1 MKLTNEQKSILAST
15 TSLKINAVAGSGKTS
30 TLVAYAKQCKPTDR
44 LLYLAFN
51 KSVKLEATLK
61 FSDVQLTNVRVET
74 AHSLAYKSIVRQN
87 NYELQSNGY
96 KTYELAKI
104 LQLKSRGIKH
114 GELILAN
121 HILKYAALFCNS
133 NVQKVRQINY
143 AETITDG
150 EAAKFVAQNLQEIYG
165 QTRNF
170 LAKMNNG
177 IIPITHD
184 FYLKKY
190 QLASPMLYFDYIFF
204 DEGQDASPAM
214 LDVFTK
220 QRATK
225 ILVGDTHQQIYGW
238 RYAVNSLEK
247 TDFPELKLTASFRFS
262 PQIATLAHK
271 VLLWKKHLGQESN
284 VVLFGRGK
292 HTANKVKATIART
305 NLGLLLRAI
314 EFIQENKKIKHIYF
328 EGNLNS
334 YTYADDGAS
343 LYDVLNL
350 QNGKKRLI
358 RDQVIKQM
366 NSVED
371 LEEYI
376 KQTEDVQ
383 LGLMLEIVKEYGN
396 EIPKILQDLKDK
408 HVDNEDKHKA
418 QMIFSTVHRCKGM
431 EYDSV
436 QLVNDFVG
444 EERLKM
450 LIEKEEADPAKL
462 NEEINLLYV
471 AVTRTKNHLYIPEN
485 LVPDGIGPTPSLH
498 ILKTEDK
505 KEESKTSRTAT
516 DKAIRGYLKNPT
528 STQTAAREN
537 NKQAYQ
543 KWTPALDEELLQMA
557 DDGIPT
563 RVLAQHFDRTTG
575 GIRARLKKLNEW

>member
-1 MKLTNEQKSILAST
+1 MTLTAEQKAIIAT
-15 TSLKINAVAGSGKTS
+15 QQDLKINAVAGSGKTS
-30 TLVAYAKQCKPTDR
+30 TIVAYAKNCDSSKN

-51 KSVKLEATLK
+51 KSVKIEATQK
-61 FSDVQLTNVRVET
+61 FNQENLQNIRVET
-74 AHSLAYKSIVRQN
+74 AHSLAYKNVVRKH

-96 KTYELAKI
+96 KSYEIAKI
-104 LQLKSRGIKH
+104 LTIRSGSQKH
-114 GELILAN
+114 SDLVMAN
-121 HILKYAALFCNS
+121 HIAKYAAMFCNS
-133 NVQKVRQINY
+133 AAQKVGELNY
-143 AETITDG
+143 LQTITN
-150 EAAKFVAQNLQEIYG
+150 EESQEFVSAHQQQIFML
-165 QTRNF
+165 TRTF
-170 LAKMNNG
+170 LAKMNSG
-177 IIPITHD
+177 EIPITHD

-190 QLASPMLYFDYIFF
+190 QLTKPTLYYDYIFF

-214 LDVFTK
+214 LDVFIR
-220 QRATK
+220 QQATK

-238 RYAVNSLEK
+238 RNAVNSLEN
-247 TDFPELKLTASFRFS
+247 TDFQELRLSASFRFS

-271 VLLWKKHLGQESN
+271 ILLWKKHLGQEPD
-284 VVLFGRGK
+284 VKLFGRGK

-314 EFIQENKKIKHIYF
+314 EFIKENKNIKHIYF

-350 QNGKKRLI
+350 QNGKKRLV
-358 RDQVIKQM
+358 RDPIIKQM

-376 KQTEDVQ
+376 KQTDDVQ

-408 HVDNEDKHKA
+408 HVANEDKHKA

-444 EERLKM
+444 EERLQV
-450 LIEKEEADPAKL
+450 LIEKDDADPSRL

-471 AVTRTKNHLYIPEN
+471 AVTRTRNHLYIPEN
-485 LVPDGIGPTPSLH
+485 LVPEGIGPTPSLH
-498 ILKTEDK
+498 ILKTEK
-505 KEESKTSRTAT
+505 KEKDSKSET
-516 DKAIRGYLKNPT
+516 DRAIRSYLKEKIQRSSVNET
-528 STQTAAREN
+528 S
-537 NKQAYQ
+537 KQSYQ
-543 KWTPALDEELLQMA
+543 KWTKELDDELMQMH
-557 DDGIPT
+557 DEGIPS
-563 RVLAQHFDRTTG
+563 RVIATHFNRTTG
-575 GIRARLKKLNEW
+575 GIRARLKKLNGW

>member
-1 MKLTNEQKSILAST
+1 MTLTAEQKAILAT
-15 TSLKINAVAGSGKTS
+15 QQDLKINAVAGSGKTS
-30 TLVAYAKQCKPTDR
+30 TIVAYAKNCDSSKN

-51 KSVKLEATLK
+51 KSVKIEATQK
-61 FSDVQLTNVRVET
+61 FNQENLQNIRVET
-74 AHSLAYKSIVRQN
+74 AHSLAYKNVVRKH

-96 KTYELAKI
+96 RSYEIVKI
-104 LQLKSRGIKH
+104 LNISSGSQKH
-114 GELILAN
+114 SDLVMAN
-121 HILKYAALFCNS
+121 HIAKYAAMFCNS
-133 NVQKVRQINY
+133 AAQKVGELNY
-143 AETITDG
+143 LQTITN
-150 EAAKFVAQNLQEIYG
+150 EESQEFVNTHHQEIYTL
-165 QTRNF
+165 TRTF
-170 LAKMNNG
+170 LAKMNSG
-177 IIPITHD
+177 EIPITHD

-190 QLASPMLYFDYIFF
+190 QLTKPTLYYDYIFF

-214 LDVFTK
+214 LDVFIR

-238 RYAVNSLEK
+238 RNAVNSLEN
-247 TDFPELKLTASFRFS
+247 TDFQELRLSASFRFS

-271 VLLWKKHLGQESN
+271 ILLWKKHLGQEPD
-284 VVLFGRGK
+284 VKLFGRGK
-292 HTANKVKATIART
+292 HSANKVKATIART

-314 EFIQENKKIKHIYF
+314 EFIKDNKNIKHIYF

-343 LYDVLNL
+343 LYDVLHL
-350 QNGKKRLI
+350 QNGKKRLV
-358 RDQVIKQM
+358 RDPIIKQM
-366 NSVED
+366 SSVDD

-376 KQTEDVQ
+376 KQTDDVQ

-408 HVDNEDKHKA
+408 HVANEDKHKA

-444 EERLKM
+444 EERLKV
-450 LIEKEEADPAKL
+450 LIEKEDADPSRL

-471 AVTRTKNHLYIPEN
+471 AVTRTRNHLYIPEN

-498 ILKTEDK
+498 ILKTEK
-505 KEESKTSRTAT
+505 KEKDSNTET
-516 DKAIRGYLKNPT
+516 DRAIRSYLKEKTQRSSVNET
-528 STQTAAREN
+528 S
-537 NKQAYQ
+537 KQSYQ
-543 KWTPALDEELLQMA
+543 KWTKELDDELLQMHSE
-557 DDGIPT
+557 GIPS
-563 RVLAQHFDRTTG
+563 RVIATHFNRTTG
-575 GIRARLKKLNEW
+575 GIRSRLKKLNGW

>member
-1 MKLTNEQKSILAST
+1 MKLTAEQENILAT
-15 TSLKINAVAGSGKTS
+15 TTNLKINAVAGSGKTS
-30 TLVAYAKQCKPTDR
+30 TIVEYAKQCKPTDK

-51 KSVKLEATLK
+51 KSVKLEATQK
-61 FSDVQLTNVRVET
+61 FNEENLSNIRVET
-74 AHSLAYKSIVRQN
+74 AHSLAYKSVVRQN

-96 KTYELAKI
+96 KTYELAK
-104 LQLKSRGIKH
+104 LLKLKSRGIKH
-114 GELILAN
+114 GELVLAN

-133 NVQKVRQINY
+133 NAAKVKEINY
-143 AETITDG
+143 AETVTD
-150 EAAKFVAQNLQEIYG
+150 EDAAKFVAQNLQEIFSE
-165 QTRNF
+165 TRNF
-170 LAKMNNG
+170 LAKMNSG
-177 IIPITHD
+177 TIPITHD

-190 QLASPMLYFDYIFF
+190 QLSNPSLYFDYIFF

-247 TDFPELKLTASFRFS
+247 TDFPELKLSASFRFS
-262 PQIATLAHK
+262 PQVATLAHK
-271 VLLWKKHLGQESN
+271 ILGWKKHLGQEPKVN
-284 VVLFGRGK
+284 LFGRGK
-292 HTANKVKATIART
+292 HTSNKVKATIART

-366 NSVED
+366 NSVDD

-444 EERLKM
+444 EERLKV
-450 LIEKEEADPAKL
+450 LVEKEDADPTKL

-471 AVTRTKNHLYIPEN
+471 AVTRTRNHLYIPEN
-485 LVPDGIGPTPSLH
+485 LVPEGIGPTPSLH
-498 ILKTEDK
+498 ILKTEEK
-505 KEESKTSRTAT
+505 KEENRNSRTET
-516 DKAIRGYLKNPT
+516 DRAVRSYLKSKISPQ
-528 STQTAAREN
+528 SKVRETT
-537 NKQAYQ
+537 KQAYQ

-557 DDGIPT
+557 DEGIPT
-563 RVLAQHFDRTTG
+563 RVMAEHFNRTTG
-575 GIRARLKKLNEW
+575 GIRSRLKKLNGW

>member
-1 MKLTNEQKSILAST
+1 MTLTAEQKAIIAT
-15 TSLKINAVAGSGKTS
+15 QQDLKINAVAGSGKTS
-30 TLVAYAKQCKPTDR
+30 TIVAYAKNCDSSKN

-51 KSVKLEATLK
+51 KSVKIEATQK
-61 FSDVQLTNVRVET
+61 FNQENLQNIRVET
-74 AHSLAYKSIVRQN
+74 AHSLAYKNVVRKH

-96 KTYELAKI
+96 RSYEIVKI
-104 LQLKSRGIKH
+104 LNISSGSQKH
-114 GELILAN
+114 SDLVMAN
-121 HILKYAALFCNS
+121 HIAKYAAMFCNS
-133 NVQKVRQINY
+133 AAQKVGELNY
-143 AETITDG
+143 LQTITN
-150 EAAKFVAQNLQEIYG
+150 EESQEFVNTHHQEIYTL
-165 QTRNF
+165 TRTF
-170 LAKMNNG
+170 LAKMNSG
-177 IIPITHD
+177 EIPITHD

-190 QLASPMLYFDYIFF
+190 QLTKPTLYYDYIFF

-214 LDVFTK
+214 LDVFIR

-238 RYAVNSLEK
+238 RNAVNSLEN
-247 TDFPELKLTASFRFS
+247 TDFQELRLSASFRFS

-271 VLLWKKHLGQESN
+271 ILLWKKHLGQEPD
-284 VVLFGRGK
+284 VKLFGRGK
-292 HTANKVKATIART
+292 HSANKVKATIART

-314 EFIQENKKIKHIYF
+314 EFIKDNKNIKHIYF

-343 LYDVLNL
+343 LYDVLHL
-350 QNGKKRLI
+350 QNGKKRLV
-358 RDQVIKQM
+358 RDPIIKQM
-366 NSVED
+366 SSVDD

-376 KQTEDVQ
+376 KQTDDVQ

-408 HVDNEDKHKA
+408 HVANEDKHKA

-444 EERLKM
+444 EERLKV
-450 LIEKEEADPAKL
+450 LIEKEDADPSRL

-471 AVTRTKNHLYIPEN
+471 AVTRTRNHLYIPEN

-498 ILKTEDK
+498 ILKTEK
-505 KEESKTSRTAT
+505 KEKDSNTET
-516 DKAIRGYLKNPT
+516 DRAIRSYLKEKTQRSSVNET
-528 STQTAAREN
+528 S
-537 NKQAYQ
+537 KQSYQ
-543 KWTPALDEELLQMA
+543 KWTKELDDELLQMHSE
-557 DDGIPT
+557 GIPS
-563 RVLAQHFDRTTG
+563 RVIATHFNRTTG
-575 GIRARLKKLNEW
+575 GIRSRLKKLNGW

>member
-1 MKLTNEQKSILAST
+1 MKLTAEQEAILAT
-15 TSLKINAVAGSGKTS
+15 QQDVKINAVAGSGKTS
-30 TLVAYAKQCKPTDR
+30 TIVAYAKNCGNTKN

-51 KSVKLEATLK
+51 KSVKIEATQK
-61 FSDVQLTNVRVET
+61 FAQENLDNVRVET
-74 AHSLAYKSIVRQN
+74 AHSLAYKNVVRKN
-87 NYELQSNGY
+87 NYELKSNGY
-96 KTYELAKI
+96 KSYEIAEI
-104 LQLKSRGIKH
+104 LNIRSGSQKH
-114 GELILAN
+114 SDLVMAN
-121 HILKYAALFCNS
+121 HVAKYAALFCNS
-133 NVQKVRQINY
+133 AAQKVGELNY
-143 AETITDG
+143 LQTITN
-150 EAAKFVAQNLQEIYG
+150 EESQEFVNAHHQQIYTL
-165 QTRNF
+165 TRTF
-170 LAKMNNG
+170 LAKMNSG
-177 IIPITHD
+177 EIPITHD

-190 QLASPMLYFDYIFF
+190 QLTKPTLYYDYIFF

-214 LDVFTK
+214 LDVFK
-220 QRATK
+220 RQQATK

-238 RYAVNSLEK
+238 RNAVNSLEN
-247 TDFPELKLTASFRFS
+247 TDFQELRLSASFRFS

-271 VLLWKKHLGQESN
+271 VLLWKKHLGQEPD
-284 VVLFGRGK
+284 VKLFGRGK

-314 EFIQENKKIKHIYF
+314 EFIKENKNIKHIYF

-350 QNGKKRLI
+350 QNGKKRLV
-358 RDQVIKQM
+358 RDPIIKQM
-366 NSVED
+366 SSVED

-376 KQTEDVQ
+376 KQTDDVQ

-408 HVDNEDKHKA
+408 HVANEDKHKA

-444 EERLKM
+444 EERLKVM
-450 LIEKEEADPAKL
+450 VDKDDADPSRL

-471 AVTRTKNHLYIPEN
+471 AVTRTRNHLYIPEN

-498 ILKTEDK
+498 ILKTEK
-505 KEESKTSRTAT
+505 KEKDSKSET
-516 DKAIRGYLKNPT
+516 DRAIRSYLKEK
-528 STQTAAREN
+528 TQRSSVRET
-537 NKQAYQ
+537 NKQSYQ
-543 KWTPALDEELLQMA
+543 KWTKELDDELLQMH
-557 DDGIPT
+557 DEGIPT
-563 RVLAQHFDRTTG
+563 RVMATHFNRTTG
-575 GIRARLKKLNEW
+575 GVRARLKKLNGW

>member
-1 MKLTNEQKSILAST
+1 MQLTAEQEDILAST

-30 TLVAYAKQCKPTDR
+30 TIVAYAKQCKPTDR

-51 KSVKLEATLK
+51 KSVKLEATQK
-61 FSDVQLTNVRVET
+61 FIEENLSNVRVET
-74 AHSLAYKSIVRQN
+74 AHSLAYKSVVRQN

-104 LQLKSRGIKH
+104 LKLKPRGIKH
-114 GELILAN
+114 GELVLAN

-133 NVQKVRQINY
+133 HATKVKQVNY
-143 AETITDG
+143 AETVTD
-150 EAAKFVAQNLQEIYG
+150 EQAAKFVAQNLQEIFS
-165 QTRNF
+165 QTRTF
-170 LAKMNNG
+170 LAKMNSG
-177 IIPITHD
+177 EIPITHD

-190 QLASPMLYFDYIFF
+190 QLSNPSLYFDYIFF

-220 QRATK
+220 QQATK

-247 TDFPELKLTASFRFS
+247 TDFPELKLSASFRFS

-271 VLLWKKHLGQESN
+271 ILGWKKHLGQEPK
-284 VVLFGRGK
+284 VHLYGRGK
-292 HTANKVKATIART
+292 HTTNKVKATIART

-314 EFIQENKKIKHIYF
+314 EFIKENKKIKHIYF

-366 NSVED
+366 NSIED

-408 HVDNEDKHKA
+408 HVENEQKHKA

-450 LIEKEEADPAKL
+450 LIEKEDADPTRL

-471 AVTRTKNHLYIPEN
+471 AVTRTRNHLYIPEK
-485 LVPDGIGPTPSLH
+485 LVPEGIGPTPSLH
-498 ILKTEDK
+498 ILKTEEK
-505 KEESKTSRTAT
+505 KEESRTSRTET
-516 DKAIRGYLKNPT
+516 DKAIKNYLKEKTYDVNKV
-528 STQTAAREN
+528 RETH
-537 NKQAYQ
+537 KQAYQ
-543 KWTPALDEELLQMA
+543 KWTPELDKELLDMA
-557 DDGIPT
+557 EEGIPT
-563 RVLAQHFDRTTG
+563 RVIAQHFNRTAG
-575 GIRARLKKLNEW
+575 GIRSRLKKLNGW

>member
-1 MKLTNEQKSILAST
+1 MTLTAEQKAILAT
-15 TSLKINAVAGSGKTS
+15 QQDLKINAVAGSGKTS
-30 TLVAYAKQCKPTDR
+30 TIVAYAKNCDSSKN

-51 KSVKLEATLK
+51 KSVKIEATQK
-61 FSDVQLTNVRVET
+61 FNQENLQNIRVET
-74 AHSLAYKSIVRQN
+74 AHSLAYKNVVRKH

-96 KTYELAKI
+96 KSYEIAKI
-104 LQLKSRGIKH
+104 LTIRSGSQKH
-114 GELILAN
+114 SDLVMAN
-121 HILKYAALFCNS
+121 HIAKYAAMFCNS
-133 NVQKVRQINY
+133 AAQKVGELNY
-143 AETITDG
+143 LQTITN
-150 EAAKFVAQNLQEIYG
+150 EESQEFVSAHQQQIFML
-165 QTRNF
+165 TRTF
-170 LAKMNNG
+170 LAKMNSG
-177 IIPITHD
+177 EIPITHD

-190 QLASPMLYFDYIFF
+190 QLTKPTLYYDYIFF

-214 LDVFTK
+214 LDVFIR
-220 QRATK
+220 QQATK

-238 RYAVNSLEK
+238 RNAVNSLEN
-247 TDFPELKLTASFRFS
+247 TDFQELRLSASFRFS

-271 VLLWKKHLGQESN
+271 ILLWKKHLGQEPD
-284 VVLFGRGK
+284 VKLFGRGK

-314 EFIQENKKIKHIYF
+314 EFIKENKNIKHIYF

-350 QNGKKRLI
+350 QNGKKRLV
-358 RDQVIKQM
+358 RDPIIKQM

-376 KQTEDVQ
+376 KQTDDVQ

-408 HVDNEDKHKA
+408 HVANEDKHKA

-444 EERLKM
+444 EERLKV
-450 LIEKEEADPAKL
+450 LIEKDDADPSRL

-471 AVTRTKNHLYIPEN
+471 AVTRTRNHLYIPEN
-485 LVPDGIGPTPSLH
+485 LVPEGIGPTPSLH
-498 ILKTEDK
+498 ILKTEK
-505 KEESKTSRTAT
+505 KEKDSKSET
-516 DKAIRGYLKNPT
+516 DRAIRSYLKEKIQRSSVNET
-528 STQTAAREN
+528 S
-537 NKQAYQ
+537 KQSYQ
-543 KWTPALDEELLQMA
+543 KWTKELDDELMQMH
-557 DDGIPT
+557 DEGIPS
-563 RVLAQHFDRTTG
+563 RVIATHFNRTTG
-575 GIRARLKKLNEW
+575 GIRARLKKLNGW

>member
-1 MKLTNEQKSILAST
+1 MTLTAEQKAILAT
-15 TSLKINAVAGSGKTS
+15 QQDLKINAVAGSGKTS
-30 TLVAYAKQCKPTDR
+30 TIVAYAKNCDSSKN

-51 KSVKLEATLK
+51 KSVKIEATQK
-61 FSDVQLTNVRVET
+61 FNQENLQNIRVET
-74 AHSLAYKSIVRQN
+74 AHSLAYKNVVRKH

-96 KTYELAKI
+96 KSYEIAKI
-104 LQLKSRGIKH
+104 LNIRSGSQKH
-114 GELILAN
+114 SDLVMAN
-121 HILKYAALFCNS
+121 HIAKYAAMFCNS
-133 NVQKVRQINY
+133 AAQKVGELNY
-143 AETITDG
+143 LQTITN
-150 EAAKFVAQNLQEIYG
+150 EESQEFVSAHQQQIFML
-165 QTRNF
+165 TRTF
-170 LAKMNNG
+170 LAKMNSG
-177 IIPITHD
+177 EIPITHD

-190 QLASPMLYFDYIFF
+190 QLTKPTLYYDYIFF

-214 LDVFTK
+214 LDVFK
-220 QRATK
+220 RQRATK

-238 RYAVNSLEK
+238 RNAVNSLEN
-247 TDFPELKLTASFRFS
+247 TDFQELRLSASFRFS

-271 VLLWKKHLGQESN
+271 ILLWKKHLGQEPD
-284 VVLFGRGK
+284 VKLFGRGK

-314 EFIQENKKIKHIYF
+314 EFIKENKNIKHIYF

-350 QNGKKRLI
+350 QNGKKRLV
-358 RDQVIKQM
+358 RDPIIKQM
-366 NSVED
+366 NNVED

-376 KQTEDVQ
+376 KQTDDVQ

-408 HVDNEDKHKA
+408 HVTNEDKHKA

-444 EERLKM
+444 EERLKVM
-450 LIEKEEADPAKL
+450 VDKDDADPSRL

-471 AVTRTKNHLYIPEN
+471 AVTRTRNHLYIPEN
-485 LVPDGIGPTPSLH
+485 LVPEGIGPTPSLH
-498 ILKTEDK
+498 ILKTEK
-505 KEESKTSRTAT
+505 KEKDSNTET
-516 DKAIRGYLKNPT
+516 DRAIRSYLKEKTQRSSVNET
-528 STQTAAREN
+528 S
-537 NKQAYQ
+537 KQSYQ
-543 KWTPALDEELLQMA
+543 KWTAELDAELLQMH
-557 DDGIPT
+557 DEGIPT
-563 RVLAQHFDRTTG
+563 RVMSTHFNRTTG
-575 GIRARLKKLNEW
+575 GIRSRLKKLNGW

>member
-1 MKLTNEQKSILAST
+1 MKLTAEQEAILAT
-15 TSLKINAVAGSGKTS
+15 QQDVKINAVAGSGKTS
-30 TLVAYAKQCKPTDR
+30 TIVAYAKNCGSSKN

-51 KSVKLEATLK
+51 KSVKIEATQK
-61 FSDVQLTNVRVET
+61 FAQENLDNVRVET
-74 AHSLAYKSIVRQN
+74 AHSLAYKNVVRKN

-96 KTYELAKI
+96 KSYEIAKI
-104 LQLKSRGIKH
+104 LNIRSGSQKH
-114 GELILAN
+114 SDLVMAN
-121 HILKYAALFCNS
+121 HVAKYAALFCNS
-133 NVQKVRQINY
+133 AAQKVGELNY
-143 AETITDG
+143 LQTITN
-150 EAAKFVAQNLQEIYG
+150 EESQEFVSAHHQQIYIL
-165 QTRNF
+165 TRTF
-170 LAKMNNG
+170 LAKMNSG
-177 IIPITHD
+177 EIPITHD

-190 QLASPMLYFDYIFF
+190 QLTKPTLYYDYIFF

-214 LDVFTK
+214 LDVFK
-220 QRATK
+220 RQQATK

-238 RYAVNSLEK
+238 RNAVNSLENTHFK
-247 TDFPELKLTASFRFS
+247 ELRLSTSFRFS

-271 VLLWKKHLGQESN
+271 ILLWKKHLGQDPD
-284 VVLFGRGK
+284 VKLFGRGK

-314 EFIQENKKIKHIYF
+314 EFIKENKNIKHIYF

-350 QNGKKRLI
+350 QNGKKRLV
-358 RDQVIKQM
+358 RDPIIKQM

-376 KQTEDVQ
+376 KQTDDVQ

-408 HVDNEDKHKA
+408 HVTNEDKHKA

-444 EERLKM
+444 EERLKVM
-450 LIEKEEADPAKL
+450 VDKDDADPSRL

-471 AVTRTKNHLYIPEN
+471 AVTRTRNHLYIPEN

-498 ILKTEDK
+498 ILKTEK
-505 KEESKTSRTAT
+505 KEKDSNTET
-516 DKAIRGYLKNPT
+516 DRAIRSYLKEKTQRSSVNET
-528 STQTAAREN
+528 S
-537 NKQAYQ
+537 KQSYQ
-543 KWTPALDEELLQMA
+543 KWTAELDAELLQMH
-557 DDGIPT
+557 DEGIPT
-563 RVLAQHFDRTTG
+563 RVMSTHFNRTTG
-575 GIRARLKKLNEW
+575 GIRSRLKKLNGW